1 MIDRNFE
8 KEKTNNNI
16 KGYITVYMEG
26 EFDKR

>member
-16 KGYITVYMEG
+16 KGYKTVYMEG